1 VGNDHDEC
9 DRPWLGRDTDRLR
22 LPACEPDVREIHHD
36 TGKGGCMQAIADLKS
51 LMLEMLE
58 NAFQTGD
65 VQATQQLGIN
75 MSNAVKREGVMIIQ
89 NQNLEVYSR
98 IMPSMVRAIKLCD
111 AMESSW
117 RQQIEIQID
126 SAPRQLPAPEAIEVE
141 EDADPIEACCEWLF
155 ENHVT
160 WQDMQDLMKSRYLNH
175 VLGQFRTKTE
185 AAKWLGVGST
195 YLCKLTK
202 EASACTAG
210 EDGEDHPSERLLKL
224 AASR

>member
-1 VGNDHDEC
+1 
-9 DRPWLGRDTDRLR
+9 
-22 LPACEPDVREIHHD
+22 
-36 TGKGGCMQAIADLKS
+36 MQAIADLKS

-75 MSNAVKREGVMIIQ
+75 MSNAVKRDGVMIIQ

-98 IMPSMVRAIKLCD
+98 IMPSLVRAIKLCD

-126 SAPRQLPAPEAIEVE
+126 TQPRQLPAPEVIDAE
-141 EDADPIEACCEWLF
+141 EDVDPIEACCAWLF
-155 ENHVT
+155 ENHVG
-160 WQDMQDLMKSRYLNH
+160 WQDMQDLMKSRYLSH

-202 EASACTAG
+202 ETHSCAPAEEVEERPLERRLKVASA
-210 EDGEDHPSERLLKL
+210 R
-224 AASR
+224 